1 MGWAWQLDQMSLKKK
16 KKNHYILKIDQI
28 YERLKP
34 KPYDPGLNSPPTC
47 RSKVKGFDPPP
58 TCVYKNLRCVNQN
71 LKV

>member
-47 RSKVKGFDPPP
+47 R
-58 TCVYKNLRCVNQN
+58 
-71 LKV
+71 